1 MNSLA
6 ERSVGPIDIQD
17 LRTAPYDEHKSKYFR
32 GQFLLAASEA
42 FDWYAKRWPY
52 IRAQA
57 HMDGADLTAGRMK
70 VYQGEIEEVKEART
84 VLEKIPNPS
93 LREVWKLASEWADV
107 MIVGASI
114 MRSRR
119 MKRSEIADIW
129 LSGKYEGGDEWINSH
144 VALINEYKI
153 EADFYGLDLA
163 EMVINKLAI
172 NTVHYDASLLPMVL
186 VQSRVEG
193 NRKSSF
199 AREMRLT
206 VGGNCSSQI
215 PPMDMSRFGELWIDV
230 VDRSPFG
237 SNGRHPT
244 AIMINDGKIELSD
257 GDIDNTYD
265 KLYAIGWLSKYGD

>member
-1 MNSLA
+1 MSRNLEGIS
-6 ERSVGPIDIQD
+6 EQIDIQD
-17 LRTAPYDEHKSKYFR
+17 LRSLPYGESKSKYFR
-32 GQFLLAASEA
+32 GQYLLAASET
-42 FDWYAKRWPY
+42 FDWYANRWPY

-70 VYQGEIEEVKEART
+70 VYQGEIEELKEARA

-119 MKRSEIADIW
+119 MKRSEVADIW
-129 LSGKYEGGDEWINSH
+129 QSCKYEGGDEWIKSH

-172 NTVHYDASLLPMVL
+172 NSVHYDASLLPVAL
-186 VQSRVEG
+186 VQNRVEG
-193 NRKSSF
+193 KRKSSF

-206 VGGNCSSQI
+206 VGGCSNSQI
-215 PPMDMSRFGELWIDV
+215 PPVNTSRFGELWIDV

-237 SNGRHPT
+237 TNGGHPSV
-244 AIMINDGKIELSD
+244 IWINDGKIELSD
-257 GDIDNTYD
+257 GDKDNTYD
-265 KLYAIGWLSKYGD
+265 TLYAIGWLSKYGD